1 MRTRLVLLP
10 VLLVAASM
18 LSSCGGKEPAG
29 DPAAMKLVSTP
40 HRPDFSKRVE
50 KAMEN
55 VYCAIGYSL
64 SNCIM
69 VVVDGGKVI
78 IDTTESV
85 EAASEIKALFDEL
98 APGPV
103 KAIIYTHSHPD
114 HILGTSAFHEPGVPI
129 WTHELFIEGMN
140 DQVTSLS
147 ETLRRRGAKQF
158 GEFLSAGQRESCGI
172 GPTLRLDDGP
182 MPPMIYPTHTFT
194 GSADFIAGGV
204 RFELHEAPGETHD
217 QIFVWIP
224 EWKVLF
230 PGDNVYQAFPNLY
243 STRGVR
249 PRPVRQWIA
258 SIDHMRALAPEVL
271 VPSHTGVVKGR
282 NQIASILTTYRDA
295 IAFLHDSVIRMANEG
310 RSVDDMDRL
319 IRLPDHLRD
328 HPYLQESYGKVSWSV
343 RGIYDGYLGWFD
355 GNPTSLGRL
364 HPAERAA
371 RLLPML
377 GGRADVLAVV
387 EEALGREEM
396 QWAAELADLLLALDP
411 GDGEAARAKATALEW
426 LGLRDFNANA
436 SSYMITSAMELRGEY
451 DPPPKPEIGRETL
464 RDVPVEVIIRSLT
477 ARLKPEE
484 TADVEMTVAFAFTD
498 TKRNF
503 TFIIRRG
510 VGEVNTR
517 RAGDPDLTLTCTE
530 SDFKAFLTGTM
541 NPVAALATGTIKVSG
556 GIDNLLAFRSYLIRP

>member
-10 VLLVAASM
+10 VIVALASM
-18 LSSCGGKEPAG
+18 LLSCGRKEP
-29 DPAAMKLVSTP
+29 DVTPAPEKLVSTP
-40 HRPDFSKRVE
+40 HKPDFSKRVE
-50 KAMEN
+50 KVTDN
-55 VYCAIGYSL
+55 VYCAVGYSL

-85 EAASEIKALFDEL
+85 VAAREIKASFDEL

-103 KAIIYTHSHPD
+103 KTIIYTHSHPD
-114 HILGTSAFHEPGVPI
+114 HILGTSVFYEPGVPI
-129 WTHELFIEGMN
+129 WTHERFLDGMN
-140 DQVTSLS
+140 DQMTSIAD
-147 ETLRRRGAKQF
+147 TIRRRGAKQF
-158 GEFLSAGQRESCGI
+158 GEFLSASQRESCGI

-182 MPPMIYPTHTFT
+182 IPPMIYPTETFI
-194 GSADFIAGGV
+194 GSAGFIAGGV

-282 NQIASILTTYRDA
+282 DEIASILTAYRDA

-310 RSVDDMDRL
+310 KSVDDMVRL

-364 HPAERAA
+364 HPAESAA
-371 RLLPML
+371 RLVPML
-377 GGRADVLAVV
+377 GGREAVLASIDT
-387 EEALGREEM
+387 ALGHEEM
-396 QWAAELADLLLALDP
+396 QWAAELSDLLLALDP
-411 GDGEAARAKATALEW
+411 GDDEAARAKATALEW

-436 SSYMITSAMELRGEY
+436 SSYLITSAMELRGDYE
-451 DPPPKPEIGRETL
+451 PPPRPEIGRETL
-464 RDVPVEVIIRSLT
+464 RDVPVEVVIRSLT

-484 TADVEMTVAFAFTD
+484 TADVMMTVAFEFTD
-498 TKRNF
+498 TGRDF

-510 VGEVNTR
+510 VGEVNAR
-517 RAGDPDLTLTCTE
+517 RAEGPDLKLTCTE
-530 SDFKAFLTGTM
+530 PDFKAFLTGAM
-541 NPVAALATGTIKVSG
+541 NPVTALAAGRIKISG
-556 GIDNLLAFRSYLIRP
+556 GIDDLLAFRSYLIRP